1 MNRRI
6 AQVVHPRTSVVG
18 GGALAAGDA
27 SRSARDRMGAS
38 RSLPPAPDRYL
49 RPMLRLLPAALL
61 LVLAALQPASAACTN
76 EKCPDQ
82 LAIDDLRARVAAR
95 CDCEGATSRR
105 AWTRCVKR
113 VTSEAI
119 KSGAVPKSCAKAAHR
134 CEAAAT
140 CGRGEAVVCCEAKRD
155 GSVAGRV
162 VKDAS
167 RCRGTVCTANPT
179 TADACRSDATCG
191 PPPLA
196 DPGTE
201 DWQPVPT
208 DRVAAEC
215 GLDPALLAEANPVID
230 RPFAVIRHGKLCHE
244 YYPAPRT
251 VDEVNEAFSTTKTL
265 GALVT
270 GVAAWAT
277 RDLPRTGRKTGPISD
292 TDRVDHWL
300 DTFTFNPD
308 AQIAHVLGM
317 IGHNANLAYGQRRWA
332 YDLVGAVQINRLS
345 DVINTAIQQDPERL
359 GTNLEEFTQRFLF
372 EPLGMEHSLWSGG
385 VPTKNFAF
393 TWSSTTRDMARLGL
407 LLVHGGVWDGERLLG
422 EDWVQAM
429 THPSFEDANPAYGY
443 LTWLNTIENAQGER
457 TFECAPLSVNHQFP
471 HGLSESPDCGLD
483 DIALCEQEYDV
494 GVWYAAGLFGQYIV
508 GHPALDLVLVV
519 KDFDD
524 VGPVGKLWDIF
535 RPALIAADPQFAGD
549 EAAFCEAYGRGA
561 YAPDLK

>member
-372 EPLGMEHSLWSGG
+372 GPLGMRSSAWTSGQPSKVFG
-385 VPTKNFAF
+385 L
-393 TWSSTTRDMARLGL
+393 TWTSTVRDMARIGL
-407 LLVHGGVWDGERLLG
+407 LMLNDGMWNGDRILASE
-422 EDWVQAM
+422 WVYRM
-429 THPSFEDANPAYGY
+429 THPSFEDANTAYGY
-443 LTWLNTIENAQGER
+443 LTWLAVDGDGGISS
-457 TFECAPLSVNHQFP
+457 CAPPAIYGTYP
-471 HGLSESPDCGLD
+471 HGLSEAPDCNL
-483 DIALCEQEYDV
+483 ASCAQQYDA
-494 GVWYAAGLFGQYIV
+494 GVWAALGLGGQYII
-508 GHPALDLVLVV
+508 GHRGLDLVLVA
-519 KDFDD
+519 KDMGD
-524 VGPVGKLWDIF
+524 GNGTQRLWGAV
-535 RPALIAADPQFAGD
+535 RRALVPLDPRFQGDEEAFCAAYKAGD
-549 EAAFCEAYGRGA
+549 
-561 YAPDLK
+561 YAPDLRERAR